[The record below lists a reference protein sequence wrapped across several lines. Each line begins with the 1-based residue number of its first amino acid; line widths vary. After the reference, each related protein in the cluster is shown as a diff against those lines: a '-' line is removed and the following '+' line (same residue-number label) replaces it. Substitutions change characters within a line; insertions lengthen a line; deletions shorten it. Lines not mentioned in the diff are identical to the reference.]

1 MAVQQSRG
9 ILRIHPTPLASSS
22 RDALDRIERFNAGRE
37 PERLALKYREMCK
50 TPFAF
55 FRGTAHLFWEDL
67 AARRSALPDGPL
79 VWACG
84 DLHFENFGS
93 FQGDNGLSYFDLNDF
108 DESALAPATWEVS
121 RFVASAY
128 VAAPTLDLVLTDM
141 NELVNVFLDAYQA
154 ALADGKA
161 RWIERAT
168 ASGMVRNLLR
178 RVSKQTREMLVNSRT
193 IWKKGKRRILIDDA
207 RALPVT
213 DSQRTNVTRRLDEF
227 AKSQPD
233 IDFFR
238 VLDVAR
244 RVAGL
249 GSLGLERYIVL
260 VQGTGGRD
268 GSALL
273 DAKQVAPSS
282 LARWE
287 RLRQPAWK
295 SEADRVVAI
304 QKRMQAIAP
313 ALLHAK
319 RIGRGGYVLHEL
331 QPTNDRLS
339 LKDARGNQRRLRSA
353 AKAMGRLIA
362 WAQLRSSGRQGSATA
377 DELIAFAAASGW
389 KRRIIDYGRSYET
402 QVRQDYKRF
411 VEAQKQRG

>member
-1 MAVQQSRG
+1 
-9 ILRIHPTPLASSS
+9 LHFSS
-22 RDALDRIERFNAGRE
+22 RDVLDRIERFNAGRE

-50 TPFAF
+50 SPFAF

-108 DESALAPATWEVS
+108 DESALAPGTWEVS

-128 VAAPTLDLVLTDM
+128 VAAPSLDLTRDGA
-141 NELVNVFLDAYQA
+141 NELVKLFLDAYQT
-154 ALADGKA
+154 ALGDGKA

-168 ASGMVRNLLR
+168 ASGMVRTLLQ
-178 RVSKQTREMLVNSRT
+178 RVSRQTRTMLINSRT
-193 IWKKGKRRILIDDA
+193 IWKRGKPRILIDGKH
-207 RALPVT
+207 ALSIT
-213 DSQRTNVTRRLDEF
+213 DSQRTTVTRRLDEF

-233 IDFFR
+233 PDFFR

-260 VQGTGGRD
+260 VRGDGGRD
-268 GSALL
+268 GNALL
-273 DAKQVAPSS
+273 DVKQAAPSC
-282 LARWE
+282 LARFE
-287 RLRQPAWK
+287 RVRQPKWK

-319 RIGRGGYVLHEL
+319 KIGRGGYVLREL
-331 QPTNDRLS
+331 QPSNDRLS
-339 LKDARGNQRRLRSA
+339 LKDARGNQHHLRSA
-353 AKAMGRLIA
+353 AKAMGRVTA

-377 DELIAFAAASGW
+377 DDLIEFAGASGW
-389 KRRIIDYGRSYET
+389 KRRLIDYGRSYET
-402 QVRQDYKRF
+402 QVRRDYKQF
-411 VEAQKQRG
+411 VDAQRL

>member
-1 MAVQQSRG
+1 MAF
-9 ILRIHPTPLASSS
+9 SS
-22 RDALDRIERFNAGRE
+22 RDAPDRIERFNAGRE
-37 PERLALKYREMCK
+37 PERLALKYQAMCK
-50 TPFAF
+50 SPFAF

-67 AARRSALPDGPL
+67 AARRSALPDDPL
-79 VWACG
+79 AWACG

-128 VAAPTLDLVLTDM
+128 VAAPSLNLTGGEA
-141 NELVNVFLDAYQA
+141 NELVKLFLDGYQT
-154 ALADGKA
+154 ALGDGKA

-168 ASGMVRNLLR
+168 ASGMVRTLLQ
-178 RVSKQTREMLVNSRT
+178 RVSKQTRAQLINSRT
-193 IWKKGKRRILIDDA
+193 ILKKRKRHIVVDGEH
-207 RALPVT
+207 ALPVT
-213 DSQRTNVTRRLDEF
+213 DGQRTNVTRRLDEF

-233 IDFFR
+233 PDFFR

-260 VQGTGGRD
+260 VRGDGGRD
-268 GSALL
+268 GNALL
-273 DAKQVAPSS
+273 DVKQAAPSS
-282 LARWE
+282 LARIE
-287 RLRQPAWK
+287 TLRQPTWK

-304 QKRMQAIAP
+304 QQRMQAITP

-319 RIGRGGYVLHEL
+319 KIGREGYVLHEL
-331 QPTNDRLS
+331 QPSNDRLS
-339 LKDARGNQRRLRSA
+339 LKDARGNKRHLRSA
-353 AKAMGRLIA
+353 AKSMGRVIA

-377 DELIAFAAASGW
+377 DDLIEFAGASGW
-389 KRRIIDYGRSYET
+389 KRRLIAYGRSYET
-402 QVRQDYKRF
+402 QVQRDYKRF
-411 VEAQKQRG
+411 VDAQNERE

>member
-1 MAVQQSRG
+1 
-9 ILRIHPTPLASSS
+9 
-22 RDALDRIERFNAGRE
+22 
-37 PERLALKYREMCK
+37 
-50 TPFAF
+50 
-55 FRGTAHLFWEDL
+55 
-67 AARRSALPDGPL
+67 
-79 VWACG
+79 
-84 DLHFENFGS
+84 
-93 FQGDNGLSYFDLNDF
+93 
-108 DESALAPATWEVS
+108 
-121 RFVASAY
+121 
-128 VAAPTLDLVLTDM
+128 
-141 NELVNVFLDAYQA
+141 
-154 ALADGKA
+154 
-161 RWIERAT
+161 
-168 ASGMVRNLLR
+168 
-178 RVSKQTREMLVNSRT
+178 
-193 IWKKGKRRILIDDA
+193 
-207 RALPVT
+207 
-213 DSQRTNVTRRLDEF
+213 
-227 AKSQPD
+227 
-233 IDFFR
+233 
-238 VLDVAR
+238 
-244 RVAGL
+244 L

-304 QKRMQAIAP
+304 QQRMQAIAP

-339 LKDARGNQRRLRSA
+339 LKDAKGNQRHLRSA

-377 DELIAFAAASGW
+377 DELIEFAGGGGW

-402 QVRQDYKRF
+402 QVRKDYKRF
-411 VEAQKQRG
+411 VEAQKQRE

>member
-1 MAVQQSRG
+1 LNAQQR
-9 ILRIHPTPLASSS
+9 RTTA
-22 RDALDRIERFNAGRE
+22 DALDRIERFNAGRE
-37 PERLALKYREMCK
+37 PERLAIKYQDMCK
-50 TPFAF
+50 SPFAF
-55 FRGTAHLFWEDL
+55 FRGTAHIFWEDL

-108 DESALAPATWEVS
+108 DESALAPAAWEVS

-128 VAAPTLDLVLTDM
+128 VAAPTLNLALTEV
-141 NELVNVFLDAYQA
+141 NELVKVFLDAYRA
-154 ALADGKA
+154 ALGDGKA

-168 ASGMVRNLLR
+168 ASGMVRTLLQ
-178 RVSKQTREMLVNSRT
+178 RVSAQTRAMLINART
-193 IWKKGKRRILIDDA
+193 IWKKGKRRIVIDDK

-213 DSQRTNVTRRLDEF
+213 DSQRTSVTRRLDEF
-227 AKSQPD
+227 AKSEPD
-233 IDFFR
+233 PDFFR
-238 VLDVAR
+238 VLDLAR

-260 VQGTGGRD
+260 VRGDGGRD
-268 GSALL
+268 GNALL
-273 DAKQVAPSS
+273 DVKQAAPSS
-282 LARWE
+282 LARFE
-287 RLRQPAWK
+287 RVRQPKWK

-313 ALLHAK
+313 ALLHARK
-319 RIGRGGYVLHEL
+319 IGRGGYVLHEL
-331 QPTNDRLS
+331 QPSNDRLS
-339 LKDARGNQRRLRSA
+339 LKDVGSDQHHLRSA
-353 AKAMGRLIA
+353 AKAMGRVTA

-377 DELIAFAAASGW
+377 DDLVAFAEASGW
-389 KRRIIDYGRSYET
+389 KRRLIDYGRSYET

-411 VEAQKQRG
+411 VETQMQRE

>member
-1 MAVQQSRG
+1 MNAQQR
-9 ILRIHPTPLASSS
+9 RTTA
-22 RDALDRIERFNAGRE
+22 DALDRIERFNAGRE
-37 PERLALKYREMCK
+37 PERLAIKYQDMCK
-50 TPFAF
+50 SPFAF

-108 DESALAPATWEVS
+108 DESALAPAAWEVS

-128 VAAPTLDLVLTDM
+128 VAAPTLNLALTDV
-141 NELVNVFLDAYQA
+141 NELVKVFLDAYQA
-154 ALADGKA
+154 ALGDGKA

-168 ASGMVRNLLR
+168 ASGMVRTLLQ
-178 RVSKQTREMLVNSRT
+178 RVSKQTRPMLINART
-193 IWKKGKRRILIDDA
+193 IWKKGKRRIVIDDK
-207 RALPVT
+207 RALSVT
-213 DSQRTNVTRRLDEF
+213 NSQRTSVTRRLDEF

-233 IDFFR
+233 PDFFR
-238 VLDVAR
+238 VLDLAR

-260 VQGTGGRD
+260 VRGDGGRD
-268 GSALL
+268 GNALL
-273 DAKQVAPSS
+273 DVKQAAPSS
-282 LARWE
+282 LARFE
-287 RLRQPAWK
+287 RVRQPKWK

-319 RIGRGGYVLHEL
+319 KIGPGGYVLHEL
-331 QPTNDRLS
+331 QPSNDRLS
-339 LKDARGNQRRLRSA
+339 LKDARRNRHHLRSA
-353 AKAMGRLIA
+353 AKAMGRVTA

-377 DELIAFAAASGW
+377 DDLVAFAEASGW
-389 KRRIIDYGRSYET
+389 KRRLIDYGRSYET
-402 QVRQDYKRF
+402 QVQRDYKQF
-411 VEAQKQRG
+411 VDAQNKQE